1 MNYYDE
7 IKNILVD
14 NIIGRKVREYKSN
27 QKDLEGYYNVGKLLI
42 EAQGGETRAKY
53 GNQLIKEYSKR
64 LTSELG
70 KGFSVQNL
78 KNMRRFYLLFQKR
91 QTLSVQFKT
100 FNITWSNICEVL
112 SLKDEKEIEYYLNI
126 SSKFNLSTRD
136 LRKRIKLKEYNRL
149 DNEVKEKLSKQELVP
164 INDTIP
170 NPVVL
175 SGLKHKEKL
184 TEKILQN
191 YIDENPVELCK
202 SLGEGYTYVDSQYKI
217 KIGNNYNYID
227 VLLFNYISNSFV
239 VVELKITELKKE
251 NIGQIETYM
260 NYIDLELKKEYHN
273 KTNGVILCRK
283 DNKWL
288 IKYINS
294 EEIII
299 RKFITSDENICE
311 CLIVTNV
318 DYNE

>member
-27 QKDLEGYYNVGKLLI
+27 QKDLEGYYNIGKLLI

-53 GNQLIKEYSKR
+53 GNQLIKEYSER

-70 KGFSVQNL
+70 KGYTPTRL
-78 KNMRRFYLLFQKR
+78 KYMREFYLLIKKSP
-91 QTLSVQFKT
+91 TLSDQFRSI
-100 FNITWSNICEVL
+100 NITWSNICEIL
-112 SLKDEKEIEYYLNI
+112 SLKDEKEIKYYLNI
-126 SSKFNLSTRD
+126 SNKFNLSTRD
-136 LRKRIKLKEYNRL
+136 LRKRIKLKEYDRL
-149 DNEVKEKLSKQELVP
+149 DDDVKEKLSKQEVVP
-164 INDTIP
+164 IKDTIP

-175 SGLKHKEKL
+175 NGLKFKEKL
-184 TEKILQN
+184 TEKILQK
-191 YIDENPVELCK
+191 YIDENSVELCDA
-202 SLGEGYTYVDSQYKI
+202 LGEGYTYVKSQYKI

-227 VLLFNYISNSFV
+227 VLLFNTIDLNYV

-251 NIGQIETYM
+251 HIGQIQTYM
-260 NYIDLELKKEYHN
+260 NYIDLELKKDYHN
-273 KTNGVILCRK
+273 KTNGIILCRQ

-294 EEIII
+294 EEIRIK
-299 RKFITSDENICE
+299 RFITSDENICE
-311 CLIVTNV
+311 YLGER
-318 DYNE
+318 NELL